1 MATDV
6 AVGPRFGFSHFSRLP
21 DPFFDVSTLIS
32 HYFGRSGRTRV
43 LRIAKFRRPEH
54 FLLFISSFLVK
65 PASFAPAGLAR
76 NSARTDF
83 APTYTILGVFGCSGL
98 TGDIR
103 LGPFQAEIQLGSRL
117 AISKPFSFIF
127 DTESNVNVIN

>member
-1 MATDV
+1 M
-6 AVGPRFGFSHFSRLP
+6 
-21 DPFFDVSTLIS
+21 
-32 HYFGRSGRTRV
+32 

-65 PASFAPAGLAR
+65 SASFAPAGPAR
-76 NSARTDF
+76 NSARIDL
-83 APTYTILGVFGCSGL
+83 APVYTILGVFGRSRL

-117 AISKPFSFIF
+117 AVSEPFSQGKGPFSFIF